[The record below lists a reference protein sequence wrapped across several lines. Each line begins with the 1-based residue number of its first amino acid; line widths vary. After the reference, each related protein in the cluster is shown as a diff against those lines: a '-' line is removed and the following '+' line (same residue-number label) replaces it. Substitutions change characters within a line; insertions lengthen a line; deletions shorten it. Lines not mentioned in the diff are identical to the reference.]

1 MTVSN
6 AAYLKQ
12 IYDTANAIGQKAIVS
27 DAMIEFTGFESMALI
42 VQGFPWPILSSGGAI
57 PVPMPLGVEQNVPQQ
72 VEVSQQGAVT
82 IQETVAGSGANML
95 LQMIA
100 NGGRFNGKVYNGTT
114 DQYRFYLPIVDAFL
128 VCEPAERN
136 WENRG
141 SILTLS
147 GTLHYHYFGEVVPG
161 NITS

>member
-6 AAYLKQ
+6 AQYLKQ
-12 IYDTANAIGQKAIVS
+12 LYETAAAIGQKAISS
-27 DAMIEFTGFESMALI
+27 DAMIEFAGFESMALI
-42 VQGFPWPILSSGGAI
+42 VQGFPWPILTSGGNI
-57 PVPMPLGVEQNVPQQ
+57 PVPMPLGVEQDIPQQ
-72 VEVSQQGAVT
+72 VKINQQGGVT
-82 IQETVAGSGANML
+82 IQETVAGSGANLL

-100 NGGRFNGKVYNGTT
+100 NGGRFKGKVYNGTT
-114 DQYRFYLPIVDAFL
+114 DQYRFYLPIVDCFL

-161 NITS
+161 NIT

>member
-6 AAYLKQ
+6 ATYLKQ
-12 IYDTANAIGQKAIVS
+12 LYETANAIGQKAISS
-27 DAMIEFTGFESMALI
+27 DAMIEFTGFESMALT
-42 VQGFPWPILSSGGAI
+42 VQGFPWPVLSSGGEI
-57 PVPMPLGVEQNVPQQ
+57 PVPMPLGIEQNIPQQ
-72 VEVSQQGAVT
+72 AKINQQGAVT
-82 IQETVAGSGANML
+82 IQETVVGSGANML

-100 NGGRFNGKVYNGTT
+100 AGGRFNGKVYNGTT
-114 DQYRFYLPIVDAFL
+114 DQYRFYLNIVDCFL

-136 WENRG
+136 WDARG

-147 GTLHYHYFGEVVPG
+147 GTLFYHYFGEVVPG